1 MYDDVVEDPYEDTG
15 GKDTVALTGVEN
27 IYFPEMR
34 DWVKEH
40 VADAAKKKVVASDT
54 EENMLLADVIEVINL
69 LVKYGYYD
77 DSDDVEAVLRPLLD
91 VLNGFTDLPFPLTNK
106 TKATPHTELPLHL
119 KTDGG
124 ESPYTCIHV
133 CISAIFGDIIEISC
147 ALVHLYVYIKILSEC
162 NLMILTRR
170 GDSWKRLKTS
180 QSLTSRLGMSIVNNL
195 FVGSSFDLSPYSIM
209 EVIDLFF
216 NFRLYVR
223 LQVSQNAHSL
233 HFD

>member
-1 MYDDVVEDPYEDTG
+1 
-15 GKDTVALTGVEN
+15 
-27 IYFPEMR
+27 MR

-133 CISAIFGDIIEISC
+133 CISANFMC
-147 ALVHLYVYIKILSEC
+147 TCTFIKILSEC
-162 NLMILTRR
+162 NLMILQRR
-170 GDSWKRLKTS
+170 GDSWKLLKTS

-195 FVGSSFDLSPYSIM
+195 FVVSSFDLSLYSIM